1 MQKVFVTSL
10 RPTPLDTLMFPTPE
24 TKYGSLWSH
33 DELVLALY
41 LYCQIPF
48 AQTKAANPKVQELAR
63 ILGRTPS
70 SVARKLGNFGAFD
83 PLLAQR
89 GIVGLAHFSKADQE
103 VWQEFFHRWEALVE
117 ESERL
122 FTERNAPDLFD
133 PEPEPLLLPALTFPT
148 GPTVQSRLV
157 LTRVCQSFFRRA
169 VLASYGQ
176 RCCLCALDLPSLL
189 VASHIKPWALCEE
202 SRADPE
208 NGLCLC
214 ALHDKAFDRGLI
226 SVTENYQI
234 LIAPIVKKSKAPFTE
249 VALTAFESGP
259 IHLPTRFAPKSTYLQ
274 WHRENVFQV

>member
-10 RPTPLDTLMFPTPE
+10 RPTQLDTPMFPTPE

-103 VWQEFFHRWEALVE
+103 VWQEFFHRWEALVK

-122 FTERNAPDLFD
+122 FAERNAPDLFD
-133 PEPEPLLLPALTFPT
+133 PEPEPLPLPALTFPT

-226 SVTENYQI
+226 SVTENYLV

-259 IHLPTRFAPKSTYLQ
+259 IHLPTRFAPKPDYLQ